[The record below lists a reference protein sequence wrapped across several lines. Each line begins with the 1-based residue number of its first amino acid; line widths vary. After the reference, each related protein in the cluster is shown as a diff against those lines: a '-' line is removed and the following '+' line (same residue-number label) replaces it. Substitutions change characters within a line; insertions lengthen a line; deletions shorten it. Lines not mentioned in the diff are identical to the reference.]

1 MISVLGDDATDGKPV
16 PAGMPEDSLPATEG
30 VAKPEPGFDEETY
43 LRLNPDVR
51 LAVASAVFR
60 SGRDHYERFGRREGR
75 PLRAPGAALRNR
87 IVLQGDLDA
96 PRELAKAAEGAV
108 DTVRLSTSGGIYV
121 VGWVNDAID
130 RLESIDLYFS
140 AWSISLDAASLAR
153 LRRPDAEAALAS
165 TARHALGFWGFLF
178 AARKLPG
185 GVCNVVLRL
194 KSGAEASFM
203 LTAELFDDHEI
214 RKMVLG
220 HLAAA
225 AYFGNPYFEAV
236 ASIEHSI
243 GAQLVDFNKMQ
254 SRRAAASPYVER
266 FGRAGRRVKA
276 SIIVCLYGRPEFMF
290 LQSAMFAQLAGFE
303 DYEFIYVSN
312 SPWIAEQLLKEARLC
327 ALVYGVD
334 LTVVILNANA
344 GFGAANNAA
353 VAFANSERL
362 IIMNP
367 DVFPQQPDWANRHS
381 ALVAELPA
389 ERSALFG
396 APLYYDDGSLMH
408 AGMYF
413 DIDVMPNFN
422 RGRRS
427 EVSLLRVE
435 HYGKGAPPGT
445 ARFLRPRPVPAVTGA
460 FMSIDRS
467 WFEQLG
473 GFNADYIFGHYED
486 ADFCLKSIA
495 AGRTPWLHDL
505 RLWHLEG
512 KGSQRRPQHEGGS
525 AVNRWLFTK
534 NWEEVVR
541 RDLLGPE
548 PARLAALGAG
558 AR

>member
-1 MISVLGDDATDGKPV
+1 MISVLGEDAMDGGAVSESVSADGP
-16 PAGMPEDSLPATEG
+16 PAPKGAAW
-30 VAKPEPGFDEETY
+30 VEPGFDEEMY

-51 LAVASAVFR
+51 LAVAGGIFR
-60 SGRDHYERFGRREGR
+60 SGQEHYERFGRREGR
-75 PLRAPGAALRNR
+75 PLRAPEASLRNR
-87 IVLQGDLDA
+87 IVLQGDPDV
-96 PRELAKAAEGAV
+96 PRELAKAPEGAV
-108 DTVRLSTSGGIYV
+108 DTVRLSTSGGIYL

-130 RLESIDLYFS
+130 RLDSIDLYFS
-140 AWSISLDAASLAR
+140 AWSVSLDAAGLAR

-165 TARHALGFWGFLF
+165 SSRHAFGFWGFLF

-203 LTAELFDDHEI
+203 LNAEVSDDHEV
-214 RKMVLG
+214 RKMMLG
-220 HLAAA
+220 NLASA

-243 GAQLVDFNKMQ
+243 GAQLVDFNMMQ
-254 SRRAAASPYVER
+254 SRRAAASPYVAR

-276 SIIVCLYGRPEFMF
+276 SIVVCLYGRSEFMF
-290 LQSAMFAQLAGFE
+290 LQSAMFAQLAGFD

-353 VAFANSERL
+353 VAFANSDRL

-408 AGMYF
+408 AGMF
-413 DIDVMPNFN
+413 FEIDVLPSFN

-467 WFEQLG
+467 WFERLG
-473 GFNADYIFGHYED
+473 GFEPDYIFGHYED

-525 AVNRWLFTK
+525 VVNRWLFTR

-548 PARLAALGAG
+548 PERLAHEAG
-558 AR
+558 AI